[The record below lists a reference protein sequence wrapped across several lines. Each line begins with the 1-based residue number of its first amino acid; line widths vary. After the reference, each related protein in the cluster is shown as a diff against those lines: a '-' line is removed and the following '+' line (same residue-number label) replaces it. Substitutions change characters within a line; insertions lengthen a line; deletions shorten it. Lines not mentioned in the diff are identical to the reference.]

1 MEALALGR
9 FSRMMQPFMRRL
21 SAILVLLLSLAGSLR
36 AYEIEN
42 IIVSGGPSLMQ
53 WEKFKRAPHDRWW
66 GNFIRP
72 AVTRITEI
80 KAKQGPD
87 ARITWFVHRPSY
99 ERRLRQGEGPLTT
112 WIERNAEKYGAR
124 LIWFSSPD
132 TLVNYINAGQPR
144 DRVKIANLEFFVH
157 SNKACFMFDYSNEID
172 SGSKS
177 WLHEK
182 ELARIS
188 RGIFANKALVK
199 SWGCHTGES
208 MSKKWR
214 RATGVPM
221 IGAVGKTDYAQMYRN
236 NWLPALSRGGRWA
249 K

>member
-1 MEALALGR
+1 MQRLTVIALL
-9 FSRMMQPFMRRL
+9 F
-21 SAILVLLLSLAGSLR
+21 LAVAPLR
-36 AYEIEN
+36 AAAYEKEYIV
-42 IIVSGGPSLMQ
+42 VSGGPSLMQ
-53 WEKFKRAPHDRWW
+53 WEKYKRAPHDRWW

-72 AVTRITEI
+72 AVTRFQEI
-80 KAKQGPD
+80 KAQDPN
-87 ARITWFVHRPSY
+87 ARVTWLVHRPSY
-99 ERRLRQGEGPLTT
+99 ERRLRQGEGPLTS
-112 WIERNAEKYGAR
+112 WIADTARKYGAR
-124 LIWFSSPD
+124 LIWFSSPE
-132 TLVNYINAGQPR
+132 TVINYINAGQPR
-144 DRVKIANLEFFVH
+144 DSVKIANLEFFVH

-182 ELARIS
+182 ELGKIN
-188 RGIFANKALVK
+188 RGIFARNALVR

-208 MSKKWR
+208 MSKLWK

-236 NWLPALSRGGRWA
+236 NWLPALSYGGRWT